1 VSSPSRAV
9 RYTAVGIGAVYALA
23 LYLSDVRLDG
33 HVKQGLAYLPA
44 ASALVVVA
52 FDLWLW
58 KLPGVHR
65 LVSRPRIDGTWYCV
79 LTPSSESH
87 IPDGGNWGPIESAV
101 LIEQTYWSLSVT
113 TMTGESRSISTSA
126 QLRKSN
132 GSSQQHVL
140 AYTYANE
147 PGQHSQPRSQPHV
160 GASEL
165 AVVGRMPTQ
174 VTGKYWTARFTAGV
188 MALRYVNRRTDFPT
202 CEAALNAVPGDVRA
216 SWLRTCED

>member
-1 VSSPSRAV
+1 MSNPSRPV
-9 RYTAVGIGAVYALA
+9 RYTAIAVGAVYALA
-23 LYLSDVRLDG
+23 LYLAHVRLDG
-33 HVKQGLAYLPA
+33 HFKQALAYLPA
-44 ASALVVVA
+44 AAALVVVA

-58 KLPGVHR
+58 KLPGVHQ
-65 LVSRPRIDGTWYCV
+65 LAKRPRIDGTWYCL
-79 LTPSSESH
+79 LTPNPESH

-126 QLRKSN
+126 HLRKNN

-147 PGQHSQPRSQPHV
+147 PGQQSRPRSQPHV

-165 AVVGRMPTQ
+165 AVVGRTPTQ
-174 VTGKYWTARFTAGV
+174 ITGMYWTARFTAGD
-188 MALRYVNRRTDFPT
+188 MALRHVNRRTDYPT
-202 CEAALNAVPGDVRA
+202 CEVALNAVPAD
-216 SWLRTCED
+216 LRDPGLRDA